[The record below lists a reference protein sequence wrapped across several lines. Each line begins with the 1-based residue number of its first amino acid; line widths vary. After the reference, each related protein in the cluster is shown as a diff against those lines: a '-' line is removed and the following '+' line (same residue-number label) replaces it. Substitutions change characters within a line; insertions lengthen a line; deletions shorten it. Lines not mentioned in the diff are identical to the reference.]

1 MHSMT
6 GYGRA
11 FREIDGRQ
19 LTVEIKSVNHRFL
32 DIAFRMPRNLM
43 FLEDAARRMIGAK
56 LSRGHVDL
64 FLTYR
69 NLRTDARRVTVDR
82 ALFQAYASALDSVAD
97 FGMKDD
103 RTLMGI
109 ARLADV
115 MTVSEADEDQAA
127 VEALLAETLDEA
139 LSQLVA
145 MRLRE
150 GEAMQRDL
158 SGRLDAIERMTGE
171 VEARYPETVT
181 AYAQRLRAA
190 VEELVGSGVDE
201 NRLLMEVAVMADRSA
216 IAEEIVRLNSHVK
229 QLRAL
234 LESTEPVGRRVD
246 FIVQELNRE
255 VNTIS
260 SKSQDIPIT
269 RLTVDMKAEIEKLR
283 EQVQNIE

>member
-109 ARLADV
+109 ARLPDV

-158 SGRLDAIERMTGE
+158 VERD
-171 VEARYPETVT
+171 
-181 AYAQRLRAA
+181 L
-190 VEELVGSGVDE
+190 LV
-201 NRLLMEVAVMADRSA
+201 N
-216 IAEEIVRLNSHVK
+216 
-229 QLRAL
+229 
-234 LESTEPVGRRVD
+234 
-246 FIVQELNRE
+246 
-255 VNTIS
+255 
-260 SKSQDIPIT
+260 
-269 RLTVDMKAEIEKLR
+269 
-283 EQVQNIE
+283 

>member
-1 MHSMT
+1 MTKSMT
-6 GYGRA
+6 GFGRA
-11 FREIDGRQ
+11 EHFTETEK

-109 ARLADV
+109 ARLPDV

-181 AYAQRLRAA
+181 AYTQWVQTLITSAPTSAAPAAAGLAAGEVVKSPMPGNILKINVAQGQQVKEGDVLLILEAMKMENEVVSPKAGTVAQIA
-190 VEELVGSGVDE
+190 VSKGAVVETGTALVV
-201 NRLLMEVAVMADRSA
+201 
-216 IAEEIVRLNSHVK
+216 IA
-229 QLRAL
+229 
-234 LESTEPVGRRVD
+234 
-246 FIVQELNRE
+246 
-255 VNTIS
+255 
-260 SKSQDIPIT
+260 
-269 RLTVDMKAEIEKLR
+269 
-283 EQVQNIE
+283 